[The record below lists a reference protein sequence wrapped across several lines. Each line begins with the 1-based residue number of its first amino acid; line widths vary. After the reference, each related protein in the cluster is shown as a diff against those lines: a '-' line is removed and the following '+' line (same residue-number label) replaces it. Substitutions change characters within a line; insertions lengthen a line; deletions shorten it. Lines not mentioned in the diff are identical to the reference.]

1 LFYGIIVANRKYCK
15 ICIKEAK
22 MNDDIEE
29 LVNRVEAVDMEMN
42 ERKLLS
48 HYKIPEEVVETDLS
62 MKQLMIL
69 LSLSISDNSTMG
81 ELSEKLAMNLSTLTR
96 AVDRLV
102 EETFAI
108 RQNDPG
114 DRRIVRVS
122 LSSKAKT
129 VMDKIKKQRRELVA
143 SFMKGLSPEDRIK
156 FVSMFDNLIRLL
168 SGSKNK

>member
-1 LFYGIIVANRKYCK
+1 
-15 ICIKEAK
+15 

-102 EETFAI
+102 EETLAI

-156 FVSMFDNLIRLL
+156 FVSMFENLIRLL

>member
-1 LFYGIIVANRKYCK
+1 MK
-15 ICIKEAK
+15 
-22 MNDDIEE
+22 DDIEE

-62 MKQLMIL
+62 MKHLMIM
-69 LSLSISDNSTMG
+69 LSLSIRDNSTMG

-102 EETFAI
+102 EESLAI

-122 LSSKAKT
+122 LSSKAKN

-143 SFMKGLSPEDRIK
+143 SFMKELSPEDRIK
-156 FVSMFDNLIRLL
+156 FVSMFENLIRLL
-168 SGSKNK
+168 SGSKSK

>member
-1 LFYGIIVANRKYCK
+1 
-15 ICIKEAK
+15 

-102 EETFAI
+102 EETLAI
-108 RQNDPG
+108 RQNDHG

-156 FVSMFDNLIRLL
+156 FVSMFENLIRLL